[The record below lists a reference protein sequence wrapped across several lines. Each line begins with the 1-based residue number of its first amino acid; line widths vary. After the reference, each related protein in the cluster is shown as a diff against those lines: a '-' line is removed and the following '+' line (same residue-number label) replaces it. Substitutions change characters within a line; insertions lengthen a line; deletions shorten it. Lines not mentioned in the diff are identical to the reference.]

1 MVLCNCGDK
10 VWQNGINGGDDMEAM
25 RWTGSDR
32 AILEA
37 QEIDTLAGEVA
48 EEILDEQYDG
58 YKARNPV
65 LASMIAFHL
74 CGMTVSER
82 WLVYTDEL
90 LEEDGRVYRVWVER
104 WERGFGE

>member
-1 MVLCNCGDK
+1 MER
-10 VWQNGINGGDDMEAM
+10 DDSLQGQ

-32 AILEA
+32 PLLDAG
-37 QEIDTLAGEVA
+37 EIDTIAAEVA

-104 WERGFGE
+104 GERGFGE